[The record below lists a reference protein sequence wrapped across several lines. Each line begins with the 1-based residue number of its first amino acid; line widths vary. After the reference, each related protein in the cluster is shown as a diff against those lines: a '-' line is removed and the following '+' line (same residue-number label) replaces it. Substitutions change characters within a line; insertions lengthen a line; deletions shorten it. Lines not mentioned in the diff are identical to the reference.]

1 MREQILSVLLFL
13 VPSITNSLVWA
24 QGDPANSQPSP
35 PSASAPPVAELQPGT
50 TVPRLVRFSGVV
62 TNPSGK
68 PGAGTVTATFSLYE
82 LQEGG
87 SPLWA
92 ETQNIQMDDQG
103 RYTVLLGAT
112 LPEGL
117 PLDLFTTGKA
127 RWLGVQPQLPGAG
140 EQPRVLLVGMPY
152 ALKASDADT
161 LGGKPASSYVLSQ
174 DQAGSAGG
182 GKTAAMGSASGHLGQ
197 AQKAGAENAQENN
210 GSWGA
215 AGGSGTPHFIPIWT
229 SSTTLGNSILYQT
242 LGEVGLGTK
251 TPGARLD
258 SVSKGIGVRGT
269 SSSATGSGVVGLAT
283 STSTSTYQNG
293 VYGQNAGAGAGV
305 AGIATNP
312 STGVGV
318 YGQSANFAGVFGNAL
333 APSGYSNGVY
343 GQTASTVGG
352 SGVVGIS
359 TATSGFSNGV
369 FGQTVNW
376 VGVGGQATAT
386 SGVPAYGVW
395 GDSAS
400 TGGVGVAGFADATS
414 GYTNGVYGNTASH
427 NGNGVSGNATAPS
440 GYTSGVS
447 GSVVSPNGSG
457 VLGLN
462 FASLGPSATGVS
474 GLSFATSGF
483 GQGVYGQAASS
494 TGAGVFGQIL
504 DTASYAAGVLGQ
516 VLSPNGVA
524 GQFSA
529 HSGQGLIL
537 QGLSGSNYTQ
547 VFTVDASGNLDISG
561 NLTVAG
567 SKSARVKLQDGRE
580 VALYAVESPENWFE
594 DFGTA
599 QLQGGAAEVALEP
612 GFLQTVDT
620 AADYHVFLTP
630 NGDCHGLYVARKTSA
645 GFEVRELGGGSATI
659 AFDYRIVAR
668 RRGFETVRLQEV
680 HIPQGPKSMPA
691 RLASMRPPEHVA
703 PPAPPLVVPPQP
715 PKITIPPIP
724 HPVEPPH

>member
-35 PSASAPPVAELQPGT
+35 PSASAPPVAELQAGT

-182 GKTAAMGSASGHLGQ
+182 GKTAAMGSASGHLAQ
-197 AQKAGAENAQENN
+197 AQKAGTENAQENN

-333 APSGYSNGVY
+333 APSATP
-343 GQTASTVGG
+343 TAYMGRL
-352 SGVVGIS
+352 
-359 TATSGFSNGV
+359 
-369 FGQTVNW
+369 
-376 VGVGGQATAT
+376 
-386 SGVPAYGVW
+386 P
-395 GDSAS
+395 
-400 TGGVGVAGFADATS
+400 
-414 GYTNGVYGNTASH
+414 
-427 NGNGVSGNATAPS
+427 APS
-440 GYTSGVS
+440 
-447 GSVVSPNGSG
+447 
-457 VLGLN
+457 
-462 FASLGPSATGVS
+462 AE
-474 GLSFATSGF
+474 
-483 GQGVYGQAASS
+483 AA
-494 TGAGVFGQIL
+494 
-504 DTASYAAGVLGQ
+504 
-516 VLSPNGVA
+516 
-524 GQFSA
+524 
-529 HSGQGLIL
+529 
-537 QGLSGSNYTQ
+537 
-547 VFTVDASGNLDISG
+547 
-561 NLTVAG
+561 
-567 SKSARVKLQDGRE
+567 
-580 VALYAVESPENWFE
+580 W
-594 DFGTA
+594 
-599 QLQGGAAEVALEP
+599 
-612 GFLQTVDT
+612 
-620 AADYHVFLTP
+620 
-630 NGDCHGLYVARKTSA
+630 
-645 GFEVRELGGGSATI
+645 
-659 AFDYRIVAR
+659 
-668 RRGFETVRLQEV
+668 
-680 HIPQGPKSMPA
+680 
-691 RLASMRPPEHVA
+691 LASPPRLPVFRTACSGRPLTGWE
-703 PPAPPLVVPPQP
+703 
-715 PKITIPPIP
+715 
-724 HPVEPPH
+724 